1 MTEEE
6 EVATIPLLEE
16 RVDVST
22 REVESG
28 RVRVQV
34 TVDER
39 QEQIAAELSRD
50 EIEVKRVAK
59 NELLSELPAVRLEGE
74 TTIIPVVE
82 EQVVVEK
89 RLVLVE
95 EIHVSR
101 RSATETQ
108 QIPVTVRSEVAHVE
122 RDGEAADA
130 RVKRQPKW
138 EPCDP
143 Q

>member
-28 RVRVQV
+28 HVRVQV

-39 QEQIAAELSRD
+39 QESIAAELSRD

-59 NELLSELPAVRLEGE
+59 NELLSELPGVRLEGE

-82 EQVVVEK
+82 EQVVIEK

-108 QIPVTVRSEVAHVE
+108 QIPVTLRSEVAHVE
-122 RDGEAADA
+122 RDGEATGEIS
-130 RVKRQPKW
+130 KRQPQW